1 MKYQHNYVIMSN
13 LIAKGT
19 SLHNLEQN
27 INLDLP
33 ILVQWLQTNR
43 LSLNLTKKHIMLF
56 GKGGNSNINVNIEGV
71 PINIV
76 KETKFLGILLDN
88 RLTWKSHTAYISK
101 KIAKSIGI
109 LSRAR
114 KLLNRETLRQL
125 YFAFLYPYLNYCL
138 IIWGNAP
145 ATTTFPIF
153 KLQKRALRIVFN
165 LKGRDSTQV
174 ACRNSKLLRLPELYT
189 LSVLT
194 FMYKFKNHLLP
205 VIFNNFYQENSSF
218 HRYPTRQSANLRNPR
233 T

>member
-1 MKYQHNYVIMSN
+1 
-13 LIAKGT
+13 
-19 SLHNLEQN
+19 
-27 INLDLP
+27 
-33 ILVQWLQTNR
+33 
-43 LSLNLTKKHIMLF
+43 MLF
-56 GKGGNSNINVNIEGV
+56 GKGGNSNINVNTEGV
-71 PINIV
+71 PIDIV

-205 VIFNNFYQENSSF
+205 AIFNNFYQENSSF

-233 T
+233 TRTKLASSFVKNTGVSIGNKFSHSLTHETKLGLYKSTSIELLIANYGD